1 MVVPVAG
8 SLRRQEPFVKD
19 RNTMSL
25 NAVTHLNFHGEAR
38 EALEFYQ
45 SVFGGQLTVA
55 TYADF
60 GMPAELPG
68 ATHVVFGQVVAD
80 NGFRVMAYDVPG
92 QAAPAAPAAPGT
104 RRENGTTIT
113 TEPFFLSV
121 RGESVDE
128 VTPVWDGLAK
138 GATVIEEFGPAQWTP
153 AFGMLADRFGVT
165 WIVDVATEYAQG

>member
-1 MVVPVAG
+1 
-8 SLRRQEPFVKD
+8 
-19 RNTMSL
+19 MSL
-25 NAVTHLNFHGEAR
+25 NAVAHLNFHGQAR

-45 SVFGGQLTVA
+45 LVFGGQLTVA

-68 ATHVVFGQVVAD
+68 ATNVVFGQVVAD

-92 QAAPAAPAAPGT
+92 EHPPAAPGEHPLAAPGEHTLAAPGAPST

-113 TEPFFLSV
+113 KEPFFLSV
-121 RGESVDE
+121 RGESIDE
-128 VTPVWDGLAK
+128 VTPVWEGLAK
-138 GATVIEEFGPAQWTP
+138 GATVIEAFGPAQWAP

-165 WIVDVATEYAQG
+165 WIVDVAAEYTQA